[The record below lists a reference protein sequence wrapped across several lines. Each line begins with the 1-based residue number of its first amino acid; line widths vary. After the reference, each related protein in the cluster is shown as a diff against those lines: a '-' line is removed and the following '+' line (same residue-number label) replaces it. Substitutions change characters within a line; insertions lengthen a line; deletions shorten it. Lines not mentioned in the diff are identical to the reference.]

1 MTTTG
6 IIVKGVGGLYFVE
19 IDGQVLECRARGKFR
34 KDGLIP
40 MVGDYAEVSL
50 EDNTIEHILP
60 RKNQL
65 IRPPVA
71 NIDNLAIV
79 LAAENPKPDFLLID
93 KLILYAIISD
103 ISPILIINKIDVA
116 ETDVLKDIKNVYKG
130 TQIPILGTSAKT
142 GQGVDRVEEML
153 KSGVTTLAGQSG
165 VGKSSLLNAICPQ
178 LSLQTGD
185 ISRKLKRG
193 KHTTRYVQIITLPHG
208 GKVLD
213 TPGFSMM
220 ALKSLSPYDVAE
232 YYPDFAPY
240 TYSCRYT
247 DCLHYRE
254 PNCEIKKQVQEGNIA
269 KDRYDRYIRI
279 IEELMAG
286 KGDL

>member
-165 VGKSSLLNAICPQ
+165 VGKSSLLNAMCPQ

>member
-254 PNCEIKKQVQEGNIA
+254 PNCEIKKQVQECNIA
-269 KDRYDRYIRI
+269 KDRYDRDIRI